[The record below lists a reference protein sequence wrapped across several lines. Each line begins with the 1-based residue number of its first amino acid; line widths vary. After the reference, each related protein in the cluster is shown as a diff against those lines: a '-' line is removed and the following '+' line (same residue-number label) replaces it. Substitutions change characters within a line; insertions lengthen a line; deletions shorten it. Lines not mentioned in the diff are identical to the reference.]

1 MEPVPVTRGVRR
13 TVRMA
18 VALVI
23 GQALLCALIGWL
35 TLGRSGSESGGSGA
49 AVDQAAAPPPRPSA
63 AAPAPAVPAP
73 EPPVAAPR
81 SPEAP
86 VSKTRRPTRKATT
99 TVTAAAPEATKPP
112 PVTSKPAVP
121 SVTPSSELIMLPPEP
136 PESPV
141 ASPSS
146 SPTPGDRPRPDGE
159 QFQRDVTVG
168 DRCWP
173 EGAFGRTR
181 DGELVRCL
189 RARYDPPRWK
199 IV

>member
-35 TLGRSGSESGGSGA
+35 TLGRSSSDPGGSGA
-49 AVDQAAAPPPRPSA
+49 AVDQAAAPPPRLTS

-73 EPPVAAPR
+73 EPPVAASRGPQ
-81 SPEAP
+81 AP
-86 VSKTRRPTRKATT
+86 VSKTRRPAKTATPGKPT
-99 TVTAAAPEATKPP
+99 TSPPSSPAASPPAAPEP
-112 PVTSKPAVP
+112 SVP
-121 SVTPSSELIMLPPEP
+121 SVTPSSELILLPPEP
-136 PESPV
+136 PTTS
-141 ASPSS
+141 ASA
-146 SPTPGDRPRPDGE
+146 SPTPRDQPRPDGDKV
-159 QFQRDVTVG
+159 QRDVTVG

-181 DGELVRCL
+181 DDQLVRCL